1 VVLRVPNHK
10 QKNFRPILFNARG
23 GIVADNSDEIISNIK
38 YLRRYARALVG
49 SQQVGDQYVRVCL
62 ETLLAEPDRLP
73 AGTDIRLGL
82 FRLFHQAWSRT
93 GAAVAGSEPNESDA
107 ANLVD
112 LSVESRLQALPT
124 PERQVLL
131 LTSLEGF
138 SPAEA
143 AQILGVPEA
152 EARQLL
158 VSAWNA
164 VNQQVATSIL
174 VIEDEPV
181 IALDIAALVSDL
193 GHKVVGI
200 ASSQKE
206 AITMAREFKPG
217 LILADIDLG
226 SGGSGLIAVTEIL
239 QSATVPVIFVT
250 AYPER
255 LLTGERP
262 EPTYLVTKPFESDTL
277 KVTISQALSFS
288 RVEDR
293 KQVAV

>member
-1 VVLRVPNHK
+1 M
-10 QKNFRPILFNARG
+10 
-23 GIVADNSDEIISNIK
+23 ADNSDEIISNIR
-38 YLRRYARALVG
+38 YLRRYARALLG

-62 ETLLAEPDRLP
+62 ETLLSEPERLP
-73 AGTDIRLGL
+73 AGSDVRLGL
-82 FRLFHQAWSRT
+82 FRLFHQAWNRT
-93 GAAVAGSEPNESDA
+93 GAAVEGSRALESDDG
-107 ANLVD
+107 NLVD
-112 LSVESRLQALPT
+112 LSVESRLQALPA
-124 PERQVLL
+124 PERQALL

-138 SPAEA
+138 SPTET
-143 AQILGVPEA
+143 AQILDRSEA
-152 EARQLL
+152 ETRQLL
-158 VSAWNA
+158 TSAWTA

-181 IALDIAALVSDL
+181 IALDIAALVADL

-206 AITMAREFKPG
+206 AVGMAREFQPG

-226 SGGSGLIAVTEIL
+226 AGGSGLVAVTEIL
-239 QSATVPVIFVT
+239 QGATVPVIFVT

-288 RVEDR
+288 RAEER